1 MELTNL
7 TFDQDLAAHLERA
20 FGPLVADGGES
31 RGEAGGH
38 DDGTRDAIGFQ
49 CCASRVGDCA
59 VLDVT
64 GGLALAC
71 RCVDAAQAHLGGHG
85 QRALREGC
93 ALASKSGQD
102 VELGFAES
110 ANVRRGHAITF
121 RSREIAK
128 RYVFERSTHGAN
140 YEHMVVVSTRSMFGS
155 WSDES

>member
-7 TFDQDLAAHLERA
+7 TLDQDLAAHLERA
-20 FGPLVADGGES
+20 LGTLVADGGEA
-31 RGEAGGH
+31 RGHAGRH

-64 GGLALAC
+64 GGLALA
-71 RCVDAAQAHLGGHG
+71 RCGVDAAQAHAGGHG
-85 QRALREGC
+85 QRALREGG
-93 ALASKSGQD
+93 SGPRQGGQD

-121 RSREIAK
+121 RSQGYLGGMCSSVAL
-128 RYVFERSTHGAN
+128 V
-140 YEHMVVVSTRSMFGS
+140 
-155 WSDES
+155 